1 MVRYVFCVLTSMKSF
16 GVFILI
22 LASGFISKALPPAG
36 ADAYKEFCIWN
47 DNKKLTWTDFKGKPF
62 PNASEAAMTASSVE
76 FSYAAKDNL
85 LEWKV
90 TAKYYPQLSWSY
102 KSKQSDY
109 ILQHEQLHFDI
120 TELYARLFRKRLSDE
135 VKSVKDIK
143 KINGIGKQILSD
155 WDKEQ
160 KDYDRET
167 NHSMNSKIQAEWTAN
182 VHERMEALSE
192 FASK

>member
-1 MVRYVFCVLTSMKSF
+1 MTGKILTSLF
-16 GVFILI
+16 ALVALN
-22 LASGFISKALPPAG
+22 AAALPPAG
-36 ADAYKEFCIWN
+36 SDAYKEFYTWN
-47 DNKKLTWTDFKGKPF
+47 SNKKLTWSDFRGNPF
-62 PNASEAAMTASSVE
+62 LNASEVAATASSVE
-76 FSYAAKDNL
+76 FSYTAKNNVLD
-85 LEWKV
+85 WKV

-102 KSKQSDY
+102 KDKQSDY

-120 TELYARLFRKRLSDE
+120 TELYARLFRKRLTDE
-135 VKSVKDIK
+135 VKSVKDVK

-167 NHSMNSKIQAEWTAN
+167 NHSMNTQMQKEWIVN
-182 VHERMEALSE
+182 VHERMQALSD